1 MNRSKRNTIRLTE
14 IFGGRH
20 DGVYMN
26 VELMSTRLTQYIQL
40 LRRSGVNNYTSSCRS
55 VLWSGTIGDN
65 DYFEAPCTLDAFIST
80 DGSIF
85 ICAGLYTGYG
95 TEENPLGGLVRCV
108 DAPLS
113 YYERQ
118 LIVTKSTDVG
128 MSILI
133 NVK

>member
-1 MNRSKRNTIRLTE
+1 MRKSKRNTVRLVD
-14 IFGGRH
+14 ISGRR
-20 DGVYMN
+20 YTN
-26 VELMSTRLTQYIQL
+26 AELMSDRLGPYIQV
-40 LRRSGVNNYTSSCRS
+40 LRTNGVNVYTRFCSEVR
-55 VLWSGTIGDN
+55 WSGTIGDD
-65 DYFEAPCTLDAFIST
+65 DYFESPCTLDAFIST

-85 ICAGLYTGYG
+85 ICAGLYDGYG
-95 TEENPLGGLVRCV
+95 NEDNPLGGLVRCI

-118 LIVTKSTDVG
+118 LIVTKPVDIG